1 MIRESTATAV
11 MMEERQR
18 AYSETWNLSR
28 GHMQKVTAHLWRVRV
43 AGAVAV
49 RPGARAA
56 GAGGARRV
64 RRLENVHNAP
74 PAMEPS
80 PSDLPCLGGRAD
92 EAENDGSC
100 QGGQE
105 LSSRARGSGGWRSC

>member
-18 AYSETWNLSR
+18 ACSETWNLSR

-56 GAGGARRV
+56 GAGGAGRV
-64 RRLENVHNAP
+64 RRVEKPRNAP
-74 PAMEPS
+74 PASSPEPVRLALS
-80 PSDLPCLGGRAD
+80 ERMGGR
-92 EAENDGSC
+92 
-100 QGGQE
+100 GGE
-105 LSSRARGSGGWRSC
+105 